1 MTREP
6 RILILAAGL
15 AAAFWLAG
23 FILFAVEISQQ
34 AETVGPTDETDAIVV
49 LTGGSERISAGLE
62 LLEAHKGKKLF
73 ISGVHPG
80 SSLDQLLRGQKIA
93 RETRDCCI
101 ILGHAA
107 ETTFGNAEETRGWME
122 AEHYKSLSLVTANYH
137 MPRSLLIFRAVMPD
151 FEIAPHPIAPESVKL
166 EDWWR
171 YPGTASLLATEYD
184 KYLFAQLRL
193 WLGIA

>member
-1 MTREP
+1 MTRSV
-6 RILILAAGL
+6 RIFILTSGL
-15 AAAFWLAG
+15 AAALWLIG
-23 FILFAVEISQQ
+23 LVLFAVEISLQT
-34 AETVGPTDETDAIVV
+34 EIPGPTEETDAIVV
-49 LTGGSERISAGLE
+49 LTGGSERIAAGLE
-62 LLEAHKGKKLF
+62 LLAAHKGKKLF

-80 SSLDQLLRGQKIA
+80 SSLDQLLGGQKIDKDLRA
-93 RETRDCCI
+93 CCI
-101 ILGHAA
+101 VLGHTA
-107 ETTFGNAEETRGWME
+107 ETTFGNAEETHGWMD